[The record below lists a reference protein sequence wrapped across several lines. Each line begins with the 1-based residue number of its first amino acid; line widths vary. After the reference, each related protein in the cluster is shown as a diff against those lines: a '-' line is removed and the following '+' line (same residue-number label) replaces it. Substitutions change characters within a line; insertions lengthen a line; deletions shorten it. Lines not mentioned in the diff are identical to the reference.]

1 MAKRL
6 GQGPGLSDWRRPPGV
21 EARPSHGPT
30 VPVPPS
36 PERGGIHRGPQAV
49 PSPKSLRLG
58 ARGHPQCQGRRT
70 APCVRGTL
78 PARAPFGLGVSGHPA
93 CPLSEPAR
101 RSHAHVIRARRGAVQ
116 GRSFTHIPARRAG
129 QWCSRRCEQRPD
141 DRHSLSVQEL
151 KKAKRDESIYAVST
165 HWPPTLLIFFSA
177 VLEKNLALTITGIL
191 GQIPLPSSLK

>member
-1 MAKRL
+1 MT
-6 GQGPGLSDWRRPPGV
+6 QWRRPPGV
-21 EARPSHGPT
+21 GARASESRSDRASASEPRTGRDSWPL
-30 VPVPPS
+30 
-36 PERGGIHRGPQAV
+36 AV

-58 ARGHPQCQGRRT
+58 ATGHPQCQGRRT

-78 PARAPFGLGVSGHPA
+78 PARVPFGLGVSGHPA

-129 QWCSRRCEQRPD
+129 QWCSGRCEQRPD

-191 GQIPLPSSLK
+191 GQMPLPSSLK